1 MASEGDR
8 YLQIIGIVLAVG
20 LFISTGL
27 LVFVAIQTS
36 PNSDTKTIPKVNWTV
51 SRINESHVRLIH
63 AGGKPVDTANIMVTV
78 DGIKRYVSW
87 SNTLTQGDSGTV
99 RAREGQIVRIFWV
112 KGKGNRILMESF
124 TV

>member
-8 YLQIIGIVLAVG
+8 YLQIIGVVLAVG
-20 LFISTGL
+20 LFVSTGL
-27 LVFVAIQTS
+27 LVFVAIQSS
-36 PNSDTKTIPKVNWTV
+36 PNSDTKPIPNVNWTI